1 MQSRKKV
8 IIATFSGTN
17 RQMTQ
22 IAVPKGR
29 SVNVIF
35 YKNRVLKNDKKYFV
49 NRRQN
54 TCFKGINLLHDT
66 APCHK
71 ATDFLR
77 QEKVKT
83 VPHPPYSPNLAPC

>member
-1 MQSRKKV
+1 MF
-8 IIATFSGTN
+8 ATIFGTN
-17 RQMTQ
+17 EQATE

-29 SVNVIF
+29 SVNAVF

-49 NRRQN
+49 NRPQY
-54 TCFKGINLLHDT
+54 TCFKGLTLIHDN

-77 QEKVKT
+77 QEKVNT
-83 VPHPPYSPNLAPC
+83 VPHLPYSPDPAPC